1 MDASLKYFK
10 GYGTFSGEFL
20 CAFHIRE
27 IIGMGRSFCDGA
39 LVNGVGAHEVYKIY
53 QISSSFTFHKSANW
67 RRSHIFG
74 ALIYGQL
81 LLGL

>member
-1 MDASLKYFK
+1 
-10 GYGTFSGEFL
+10 
-20 CAFHIRE
+20 
-27 IIGMGRSFCDGA
+27 MGRSFCDGA

-53 QISSSFTFHKSANW
+53 QTFSSFTFHKSANW

-74 ALIYGQL
+74 SLIYGQL